1 MSSTAVRETSLRAS
15 DTAAIKSWEDDPIGS
30 VPEALPPRNQPVDA
44 DRPDLDP
51 AGLKVGISGPKPAP
65 GVYDPG
71 TPEFR
76 YWVLADALGRSA
88 GYWSKRVPAGTTW
101 QPDNGSRLIAVA
113 DEGVDLNAYYDRN
126 GLHFFHG
133 SVRGTTIYSGE
144 SPDVVAHELG
154 HAVLD
159 ALKPQLFDVA
169 SIETAAFHESFGDC
183 SAMLSNLMLP
193 SFRQAVLDETDGRLS
208 TASRLSRLAES
219 LGWAIRQLIP
229 DGVAPDCLR
238 SAVNSFYYQPPA
250 TLPPRSPASS
260 LASEPHSFSRVFTN
274 GVLRVLSGVFA
285 AQPHRDSDGLRQ
297 AAEDT
302 GRLLAEGV
310 RRAAV
315 VPAFYAQVAGGMAA
329 ADTALFGGR
338 YRKAVLV
345 AFQAVG
351 VLSVRSAAE
360 LGARLDATS
369 DAMLAPADPDA
380 TDGTAVPLP
389 LSGSPYGLPADLLV
403 RAAAEPRRF
412 GVGSGLTYTGEATA
426 PAPEQAAASF
436 VEDLLRRGQLDAS
449 RVDGEV
455 PIVAGDLTTHE
466 IVPTDSGLELR
477 RTRFDC
483 GFHVA
488 GAGLD

>member
-1 MSSTAVRETSLRAS
+1 M
-15 DTAAIKSWEDDPIGS
+15 GS
-30 VPEALPPRNQPVDA
+30 VPENPPPANQPVQA
-44 DRPDLDP
+44 AQPDLDP
-51 AGLKVGISGPKPAP
+51 AGLKVGIAGPKPAP
-65 GVYDPG
+65 DIYAPG
-71 TPEFR
+71 TSEFR
-76 YWVLADALGRSA
+76 YWVLADALARAA

-101 QPDNGSRLIAVA
+101 QPDNGTRLIAVP
-113 DEGVDLNAYYDRN
+113 DEGVDLNAFYDRN

-133 SVRGTTIYSGE
+133 TVRGTKIYSGE
-144 SPDVVAHELG
+144 SPDVVCHELG

-169 SIETAAFHESFGDC
+169 SIEAAAFHESFGDC

-193 SFRQAVLDETDGRLS
+193 SFRQGVLDETDGRLS

-219 LGWAIRQLIP
+219 LGWAIRQLVP
-229 DGVAPDCLR
+229 DAVAPDCLR

-260 LASEPHSFSRVFTN
+260 LASEPHSFSRVFTS
-274 GVLRVLSGVFA
+274 GVLRVLNGVFA
-285 AQPHRDSDGLRQ
+285 AQPHQDADALGK

-302 GRLLAEGV
+302 GRLLVEGV

-315 VPAFYAQVAGGMAA
+315 VPAFFAQVAAGMAA
-329 ADTALFGGR
+329 TDVALFGGR
-338 YRKAVLV
+338 YRKAILA

-360 LGARLDATS
+360 LSSRLDATT
-369 DAMLAPADPDA
+369 DARLAPDAADPDA
-380 TDGTAVPLP
+380 VDGTALVLP
-389 LSGSPYGLPADLLV
+389 LSGSPYGLPSDLLV
-403 RAAAEPRRF
+403 RGAAEPRRF
-412 GVGSGLTYTGEATA
+412 GVASGLADTGEASA

-436 VEDLLRRGQLDAS
+436 VEDLLRRGQVDAS
-449 RVDGEV
+449 RADGGG
-455 PIVAGDLTTHE
+455 PIVARGLTTHE

-483 GFHVA
+483 GFHIGEA
-488 GAGLD
+488 ATRLRT